1 MTVIPIFETHFTDAI
16 PRWDSIRFNIT
27 TMTVKLI
34 IFDFDGTLADTLEA
48 IVKILNRL
56 STKFGYKPVS
66 ATDVKKMR
74 HLDARQIIS
83 SFGISMF
90 KLPFLVNRVQT
101 ELKNEIHNIKPI
113 AGISDVLEMLVAK
126 DKLLGIVTSNS
137 ETNVREFLKTNHL
150 IDLFSFVDSV
160 NHLFGKYKVIQR
172 ILPREGFTR
181 QEVIYIGDE
190 TRDIEAAKKMGI
202 KVIAVAWGFNEHQ
215 VLAEHHPD
223 FLISQPDELLEIIES
238 L

>member
-1 MTVIPIFETHFTDAI
+1 
-16 PRWDSIRFNIT
+16 
-27 TMTVKLI
+27 MTVKLI
-34 IFDFDGTLADTLEA
+34 IFDFDGTLADTLD
-48 IVKILNRL
+48 VTVSILNNL
-56 STKFGYKPVS
+56 STEFGYKPAS
-66 ATDVKKMR
+66 AADVKKFR
-74 HLDARQIIS
+74 HLDSRKIITS
-83 SFGISMF
+83 YGISMF
-90 KLPFLVNRVQT
+90 KLPFL
-101 ELKNEIHNIKPI
+101 LKRFRAKLKPEIHNIKPI
-113 AGISDVLEMLVAK
+113 AGISDVLEMLVTK

-137 ETNVREFLKTNHL
+137 EKNVREFLKTNQL

-172 ILPREGFTR
+172 ILQREGFTR

-190 TRDIEAAKKMGI
+190 TRDIEAAKKIGL